1 LGIDGKKNLTL
12 ITASESEDSEFTEEE
27 AQEFLKK
34 DEIPLDN
41 KQTASTT
48 ESKDNTPLAD
58 KEETAESLFDM
69 IE

>member
-1 LGIDGKKNLTL
+1 VKILNLQRKKHKNF
-12 ITASESEDSEFTEEE
+12 S
-27 AQEFLKK
+27 KK